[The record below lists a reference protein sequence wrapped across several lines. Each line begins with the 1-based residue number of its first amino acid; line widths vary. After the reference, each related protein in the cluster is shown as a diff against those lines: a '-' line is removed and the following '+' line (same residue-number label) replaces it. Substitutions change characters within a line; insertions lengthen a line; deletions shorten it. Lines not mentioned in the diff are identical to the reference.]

1 MTTYGIVAAL
11 VLQAGAQQGAAR
23 PRAQEPR
30 GLVEAAPA
38 PVLTLEEA
46 LRTAEVASLDLK
58 VAQAR
63 LDQSKELHYKAW
75 SAYLPQVTAGGTFT
89 HNNVGAVAPL
99 PAFTTVRARTS
110 PAGTNPNEPA
120 DPPDNPI
127 THQPLPGAP
136 SQDVFLFTQ
145 NVDVEIQKQ
154 NQLSAQIQATQAIF
168 APQAIYAIAAARAG
182 ERVAADSTEQARRDI
197 LFGVTQAYYAAA
209 GLKQVVA
216 VQDRQLA
223 IARDHERDARVR
235 YEAGTT
241 PKVTLLRAEI
251 DRARAEQDLKRAQN
265 SYVAAKVSLATL
277 LDRRDVSFEV
287 EVPPPALLPEDT
299 SSLEEA
305 AVHDRPDVLAA
316 GEQVTV
322 SEKSRDGVVT
332 RYLPTLGAFGRY
344 LYSNASGFSGSST
357 SWAIGLSLSWTIFD
371 GGLRESDLRENQA
384 RVAEAVAARD
394 ATLNRARDEVVRAR
408 LDLDSAV
415 ANREKA
421 KEQLALA
428 EENQRL
434 VNVNYKA
441 GAATYIEV
449 SDANTA
455 LLTAE
460 LTQVSESLNADL
472 AALRLLKAA
481 GVWNGR

>member
-1 MTTYGIVAAL
+1 VAL
-11 VLQAGAQQGAAR
+11 VALQAGAPQGAAAQ
-23 PRAQEPR
+23 RAQERR

-38 PVLTLEEA
+38 PVLSLDEA
-46 LRTAEVASLDLK
+46 LRIAEEASLDLK

-63 LDQSKELHYKAW
+63 LDQSKELHRKAW

-89 HNNVGAVAPL
+89 HNNVGAVAQL
-99 PAFTTVRARTS
+99 PAFSTIRTRSGVPGS
-110 PAGTNPNEPA
+110 PSNPL

-136 SQDVFLFTQ
+136 SPDVFLFSQT
-145 NVDVEIQKQ
+145 VEVEIQKQ
-154 NQLSAQIQATQAIF
+154 NQLAAQIQATQAIF

-182 ERVAADSTEQARRDI
+182 ERVAADNTEQARRDI
-197 LFGVTQAYYAAA
+197 LFGVTQAYYGAA

-216 VQDRQLA
+216 VQERQLA

-235 YEAGTT
+235 YDAGTT

-287 EVPPPALLPEDT
+287 DVPPPAQLPEDA
-299 SSLEEA
+299 SALEEA
-305 AVHDRPDVLAA
+305 VVHERPDVLAA
-316 GEQVTV
+316 GEQVVVT
-322 SEKSRDGVVT
+322 EKNRDGVVT

-344 LYSNASGFSGSST
+344 LYSNASGFSGAST
-357 SWAIGLSLSWTIFD
+357 AWAIGLSLNWTLFD

-394 ATLNRARDEVVRAR
+394 AAVNRARDEVVRAR

-428 EENQRL
+428 RENQKL
-434 VNVNYKA
+434 VDVNYKA

-460 LTQVSESLNADL
+460 LTQVSEALNADL
-472 AALRLLKAA
+472 AALRVLKAA
-481 GVWNGR
+481 GRFEPG